1 MAGSLESLERVAL
14 LLMSARVLQGERRT
28 PGEYAHIARRRACG
42 TLIFCTIRTDRDGIG
57 PATSAENMMEN
68 EIRQPESAAPRSVAR
83 VLIVDDEES
92 IRRLVSKWTDIS
104 GYEVKAA
111 SSAEAALLM
120 MHAWT
125 ADILVCD
132 IRMPRYSGV
141 WLIEHLRTLYPG
153 TAIIISTGY
162 GEVDP
167 ALMLRAKITGILAKP
182 YDRATLVASLERAME
197 SRRTSEPPVH

>member
-1 MAGSLESLERVAL
+1 M
-14 LLMSARVLQGERRT
+14 M
-28 PGEYAHIARRRACG
+28 
-42 TLIFCTIRTDRDGIG
+42 TDD
-57 PATSAENMMEN
+57 
-68 EIRQPESAAPRSVAR
+68 QAPRSEATGSRPTAR

-125 ADILVCD
+125 ADIVVCD

-141 WLIEHLRTLYPG
+141 WLIEHLRTLYPT

-162 GEVDP
+162 GEVDSS
-167 ALMLRAKITGILAKP
+167 LVMRAKITGYLAKP
-182 YDRATLVASLERAME
+182 YDRETLMAALDRAME
-197 SRRTSEPPVH
+197 ARKSDEPPVH

>member
-1 MAGSLESLERVAL
+1 MTEDQIPGSE
-14 LLMSARVLQGERRT
+14 
-28 PGEYAHIARRRACG
+28 
-42 TLIFCTIRTDRDGIG
+42 G
-57 PATSAENMMEN
+57 PA
-68 EIRQPESAAPRSVAR
+68 PRAIAR

-125 ADILVCD
+125 ADIVVCD

-141 WLIEHLRTLYPG
+141 WLIEHLRTLYPS

-167 ALMLRAKITGILAKP
+167 ALMLRAKITGYLAKP
-182 YDRATLVASLERAME
+182 YDRETLLASLERAME
-197 SRRTSEPPVH
+197 ARRSGEPPVH

>member
-1 MAGSLESLERVAL
+1 MMTDGQVPGSEAAGQRPS
-14 LLMSARVLQGERRT
+14 
-28 PGEYAHIARRRACG
+28 
-42 TLIFCTIRTDRDGIG
+42 
-57 PATSAENMMEN
+57 
-68 EIRQPESAAPRSVAR
+68 AR

-125 ADILVCD
+125 ADVVVCD

-141 WLIEHLRTLYPG
+141 WLIEHLRTLYPT

-167 ALMLRAKITGILAKP
+167 SLLLRAKITGYLAKP
-182 YDRATLVASLERAME
+182 YDRETLMAALDQAMDARK
-197 SRRTSEPPVH
+197 SGEPPVH

>member
-1 MAGSLESLERVAL
+1 MTEEQQPGSAG
-14 LLMSARVLQGERRT
+14 T
-28 PGEYAHIARRRACG
+28 
-42 TLIFCTIRTDRDGIG
+42 
-57 PATSAENMMEN
+57 
-68 EIRQPESAAPRSVAR
+68 APRPIAR

-125 ADILVCD
+125 ADIVVCD

-141 WLIEHLRTLYPG
+141 WLIEHLRTLYPS
-153 TAIIISTGY
+153 TAIIVSTGY
-162 GEVDP
+162 GEIDP
-167 ALMLRAKITGILAKP
+167 ALMARARVAGYLAKP
-182 YDRATLVASLERAME
+182 YDRPTLINSLERAME
-197 SRRTSEPPVH
+197 GRRSQEPPIH

>member
-1 MAGSLESLERVAL
+1 MMTDDQVAGSQATGHRPT
-14 LLMSARVLQGERRT
+14 ARVL
-28 PGEYAHIARRRACG
+28 
-42 TLIFCTIRTDRDGIG
+42 
-57 PATSAENMMEN
+57 
-68 EIRQPESAAPRSVAR
+68 V
-83 VLIVDDEES
+83 VDDEES

-125 ADILVCD
+125 ADVVVCD

-141 WLIEHLRTLYPG
+141 WLIEHLRTLYPA

-167 ALMLRAKITGILAKP
+167 SLLARAKITGYLAKP
-182 YDRATLVASLERAME
+182 YDRETLLAALDQAME
-197 SRRTSEPPVH
+197 ARKSDQPPVH

>member
-1 MAGSLESLERVAL
+1 MTDD
-14 LLMSARVLQGERRT
+14 QN
-28 PGEYAHIARRRACG
+28 PGTEG
-42 TLIFCTIRTDRDGIG
+42 
-57 PATSAENMMEN
+57 
-68 EIRQPESAAPRSVAR
+68 AAPRPPAR

-92 IRRLVSKWTDIS
+92 IRRLVSKWTDVS

-125 ADILVCD
+125 ADIVVCD

-141 WLIEHLRTLYPG
+141 WLIEHLRTLYP
-153 TAIIISTGY
+153 AASIIISTGY

-167 ALMLRAKITGILAKP
+167 ALKARAKITGYLAKP
-182 YDRATLVASLERAME
+182 YDRESLLASLELAME
-197 SRRTSEPPVH
+197 TRRASEPPIN

>member
-1 MAGSLESLERVAL
+1 MEE
-14 LLMSARVLQGERRT
+14 QQ
-28 PGEYAHIARRRACG
+28 PGTE
-42 TLIFCTIRTDRDGIG
+42 
-57 PATSAENMMEN
+57 AT
-68 EIRQPESAAPRSVAR
+68 APRPIAR

-125 ADILVCD
+125 ADIVVCD

-141 WLIEHLRTLYPG
+141 WLIEHLRTLYPS
-153 TAIIISTGY
+153 TAIIVSTGY
-162 GEVDP
+162 GEIDP
-167 ALMLRAKITGILAKP
+167 ALMVRARITGYLAKP
-182 YDRATLVASLERAME
+182 YDRGALISSLERAME
-197 SRRTSEPPVH
+197 GRRTSEPPVH

>member
-1 MAGSLESLERVAL
+1 
-14 LLMSARVLQGERRT
+14 
-28 PGEYAHIARRRACG
+28 
-42 TLIFCTIRTDRDGIG
+42 
-57 PATSAENMMEN
+57 MMED
-68 EIRQPESAAPRSVAR
+68 QLHGSVGQAPRPIAR

-104 GYEVKAA
+104 GYQVKAA

-125 ADILVCD
+125 ADIVVCD

-141 WLIEHLRTLYPG
+141 WLIEHLRTLYPS

-162 GEVDP
+162 GEIDP
-167 ALMLRAKITGILAKP
+167 ALALRAKITGYLAKP
-182 YDRATLVASLERAME
+182 YDRETLIASLERAIE
-197 SRRTSEPPVH
+197 ARKSDEPPVH